1 MGICPISKTFRVV
14 PTEFSLDPLASL
26 RTELILKLR
35 KLHNLDIKCKKIIE
49 NLIFDNKSDIA
60 VQVKAKQL
68 QLKDFA
74 LILQVSIEKLDYFN
88 ENTKNSPQKTR
99 FMQDVNKEINEK
111 EKVLNLDR
119 LEFILD
125 KEKDTKDLSILDGL
139 MKVDTEDLEKELKE
153 KLKSEAEKL
162 EKLNKGSDFQRRRYM
177 KEY

>member
-1 MGICPISKTFRVV
+1 M
-14 PTEFSLDPLASL
+14 
-26 RTELILKLR
+26 
-35 KLHNLDIKCKKIIE
+35 
-49 NLIFDNKSDIA
+49 
-60 VQVKAKQL
+60 QVKAKQL